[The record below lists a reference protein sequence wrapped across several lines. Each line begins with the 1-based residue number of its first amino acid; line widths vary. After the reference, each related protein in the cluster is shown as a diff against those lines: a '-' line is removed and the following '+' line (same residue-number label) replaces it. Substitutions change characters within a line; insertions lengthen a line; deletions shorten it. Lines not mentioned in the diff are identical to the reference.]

1 MLMLNTTRWNT
12 PSASTLHWWTTAR
25 WCWPPKT
32 IASTSIATYKFHPSA
47 SKWNIQE
54 RKEGGKRKEEEGEK
68 QAEHISKGWKTDP
81 PVHRTIYW
89 MHLLLLLL
97 LLKPGLG
104 SKKVFRHLA
113 KVLWLWERPLQNFVW
128 TCPHKKWFP
137 HFVSFQSGT
146 TAMDGKSRSSWFWSL
161 TKIYSMCI

>member
-1 MLMLNTTRWNT
+1 MLRRCTDGRRLGGVGLQRLSPLHLSLHT
-12 PSASTLHWWTTAR
+12 SSTHRPL
-25 WCWPPKT
+25 
-32 IASTSIATYKFHPSA
+32 SETSK
-47 SKWNIQE
+47 KE
-54 RKEGGKRKEEEGEK
+54 KKEGKGRRRGRK
-68 QAEHISKGWKTDP
+68 QAEHISKGWKSDP

-89 MHLLLLLL
+89 MLLLLLL

-104 SKKVFRHLA
+104 GKKVFRHLA